1 VAQEQI
7 LEDEVPAWTNAG
19 QDGREQQPEEF
30 KHAFS
35 IADPPPPEDLP
46 SPHRLCQ
53 RRLTWRAT
61 FFDLEAGTLHYVHA
75 DPHDIA
81 NLLRIR
87 TDSVLRRQRWVATAR
102 A

>member
-1 VAQEQI
+1 VR
-7 LEDEVPAWTNAG
+7 P
-19 QDGREQQPEEF
+19 
-30 KHAFS
+30 
-35 IADPPPPEDLP
+35 
-46 SPHRLCQ
+46 
-53 RRLTWRAT
+53 

-102 A
+102 VADQVRVRGMAVQQPWVIP